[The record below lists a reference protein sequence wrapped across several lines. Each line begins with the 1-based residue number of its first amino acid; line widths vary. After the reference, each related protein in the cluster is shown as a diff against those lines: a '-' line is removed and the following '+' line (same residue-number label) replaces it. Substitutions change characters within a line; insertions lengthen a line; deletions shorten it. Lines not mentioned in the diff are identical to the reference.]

1 MRELLN
7 KDIERMYTAKFKAFV
22 KAVLI
27 LVVMGLSS
35 KSHGQISSTG
45 KEFHMSF
52 LEMETRNGGLPD
64 TLLIFVTSETDTRVR
79 VDNPRLTGSTVTVNI
94 QKNKVNRIAVDNS
107 YYYPR
112 GSEFNGADQNSKK
125 GLRLL
130 ADAPVNVY
138 CLNLEL
144 NRSDGTFVLPYESI
158 PAAPEFFITSFPPN
172 ARNGS
177 SYTESEFVVVG
188 MDNGVKVEITPAF
201 RTKGG
206 KSAGTPFTV
215 TLGKGQVYQVQSDS
229 RDGTNNT
236 NPAAYSWTGGGA
248 KSGDLTGTRVRV
260 IDGCGKINVFAGNR
274 SSYVPRG
281 NCAWGLNGKDHL
293 YTQVLPV
300 NALGKDYVLM
310 PYANQNNGF
319 VYRVVAAYDSTY
331 VKINGSNYTMIPKKG
346 DWISLEQTSN
356 NPVCVNTSK
365 PAYTVQYMKNG
376 VCNGWSGSNEGDAA
390 IFISPDV
397 NQRLLR
403 TIVGTAT
410 TSNMR
415 RHWVNILVDKNA
427 THAVKLN
434 GSFINKNNFKT
445 VTCGDYAYAQ
455 ISVVNPSSNIIECDS
470 GCIVVA
476 YGTGPYES
484 YSYSAG
490 ALFESVEYDF
500 KMARKGKCPSEP
512 VTLTAEYTNKNVTGI
527 RWNFGDGTAEES
539 GDTVVHQFEK
549 VGTYYVIMKSVVLN
563 NCNKIDTVYRSKII
577 NVLPGPIFD
586 FPDTTI
592 QCANNLNV
600 TMEGPLSNK
609 YLYTWQDSSKKSTYN
624 VTSDQKVWLRVLDTA
639 TACAAVDS
647 SYVMRANIV
656 IAGIAGDSV
665 VQCNKE
671 NYFRLSDGS
680 TYNNDVW
687 KSSRWETV
695 KALTFEYV
703 NSDSFT
709 FDIKYDSASENI
721 LRYIV
726 ETQKGCRD
734 TLDTLLVVHPYPVA
748 KMQLPFSVYCQGA
761 PSIFVDA
768 SESPTGRYISYW
780 SFSDGGADTNF
791 TARAD
796 SSISYVFNDSGTL
809 GIRLITE
816 TDYGCRD
823 TVDSTF
829 VINPIAE
836 AQIGTRTIEK
846 CFLNNEFELSD
857 NTLYLGAFDNQW
869 LVDGKTYNNSGSF
882 NVTFSDTGTHKFS
895 LITITDVGCRDTIE
909 ATLFVAPEPKAVL
922 VVTDSSQCYDNHFF
936 KLECQSTAPKNATL
950 TARSNWVFEDGTNAY
965 AKIIPNK
972 TLPAAG
978 TYWVRLIAETT
989 DGCKDSVE
997 RNIEVFHEPD
1007 ASITPDY
1014 ATQCLDG
1021 NSFRFVSAKP
1031 WSISGKKV
1039 THFWDLGDGKDT
1051 NLDSIDHSYS
1061 GIGSYLVKHVITTED
1076 GCKDSVTTEA
1086 YVVSSPAVDFVSN
1099 KDTACFYSQ
1108 GFNLINNT
1116 NYNGTFTNNWVFSDG
1131 TKDANTDVINKKF
1144 LAPGLKL
1151 IKLVVT
1157 TDKGCKDSLT
1167 KTVEVFTVPQ
1177 AQFSI
1182 NQKTQCIANNVFT
1195 FVNSTLENGNPG
1207 SNYDWAIVGKS
1218 PVVFNGKDLPNQTLT
1233 DTGWHD
1239 VYMLVTSPNNC
1250 VSGFQDRIYVA
1261 ETPQVSITGR
1271 DGCQGEPL
1279 QFGRSLILNSG
1290 TPSYNWEFGDGR
1302 TSSVGSPQHTYTTA
1316 GSFVVKL
1323 TVTSDKG
1330 CVGKAMDFPLQI
1342 FTKPSASFTS
1352 EYLLSRGME
1361 TDWKFNYTGSG
1372 ADQLNWKFEDGQSDN
1387 GLAPVFKTFSTTGD
1401 FKVGLFASTANGC
1414 RDSAFGNIF
1423 LKPELL
1429 MWLPNVFTPN
1439 IDGLNDDFGPSSTF
1453 GLERYSFKIY
1463 DRWGS
1468 KVFDTDNPE
1477 NRWTGLDPEGKPIM
1491 EGVYG
1496 YELLFRYVDNRLYVY
1511 KGTVIVTRP

>member
-490 ALFESVEYDF
+490 ALFENVEYDF

-539 GDTVVHQFEK
+539 GDTVVHKFEK

-563 NCNKIDTVYRSKII
+563 NCNKTDTVYRSKII

-950 TARSNWVFEDGTNAY
+950 TARSNWLFEDGTNAY

-1496 YELLFRYVDNRLYVY
+1496 YELLFRYVDNKLYVY

>member
-229 RDGTNNT
+229 RDGTRNT
-236 NPAAYSWTGGGA
+236 NPALYSWTGGGA

-281 NCAWGLNGKDHL
+281 NCAWGINGKDHL

-490 ALFESVEYDF
+490 ALFENVEYDF

-656 IAGIAGDSV
+656 VAGIAGDSV
-665 VQCNKE
+665 IQCNKE

-703 NSDSFT
+703 SSDSFT
-709 FDIKYDSASENI
+709 FDIKYDSASENV

-748 KMQLPFSVYCQGA
+748 KMQLPFSVYCQDA

-869 LVDGKTYNNSGSF
+869 LVDGKTYDNSGSF

-950 TARSNWVFEDGTNAY
+950 TARSYWLFEDGTNAY

-1496 YELLFRYVDNRLYVY
+1496 YELLFRYVDNKLYVY

>member
-1 MRELLN
+1 
-7 KDIERMYTAKFKAFV
+7 MYTAKFKAFL

-236 NPAAYSWTGGGA
+236 NPALYSWTGGGA
-248 KSGDLTGTRVRV
+248 KDGDLTGTRVRV

-274 SSYVPRG
+274 SSFVPRG
-281 NCAWGLNGKDHL
+281 NCAWGINGKDHL

-624 VTSDQKVWLRVLDTA
+624 VTSDEKVWLRVLDTA

-647 SYVMRANIV
+647 SYVLRANIV

-703 NSDSFT
+703 SSDSFT
-709 FDIKYDSASENI
+709 FDIKYDSASENV

-748 KMQLPFSVYCQGA
+748 KMQLPFSVYCQDA

-950 TARSNWVFEDGTNAY
+950 TARSNWLFEDGTNAY

-1021 NSFRFVSAKP
+1021 NSFHFVSTNP
-1031 WSISGKKV
+1031 WSINGKKV

-1131 TKDANTDVINKKF
+1131 TQDANTDVINKKF

-1439 IDGLNDDFGPSSTF
+1439 VDGLNDDFGPSSTF

-1496 YELLFRYVDNRLYVY
+1496 YELLFRYVDNKLYVY

>member
-1 MRELLN
+1 
-7 KDIERMYTAKFKAFV
+7 MYTAKFKAFV

-236 NPAAYSWTGGGA
+236 NPALYSWTGGGA

-490 ALFESVEYDF
+490 ALFENVEYDF

-563 NCNKIDTVYRSKII
+563 NCNKTDTVYRSKII

-791 TARAD
+791 TARTD

-869 LVDGKTYNNSGSF
+869 LVEGKTYNNSGSF

-950 TARSNWVFEDGTNAY
+950 TARSNWLFEDGTNAY

-1076 GCKDSVTTEA
+1076 GCKDSTTTEA

>member
-1 MRELLN
+1 M
-7 KDIERMYTAKFKAFV
+7 
-22 KAVLI
+22 
-27 LVVMGLSS
+27 
-35 KSHGQISSTG
+35 
-45 KEFHMSF
+45 
-52 LEMETRNGGLPD
+52 
-64 TLLIFVTSETDTRVR
+64 
-79 VDNPRLTGSTVTVNI
+79 
-94 QKNKVNRIAVDNS
+94 
-107 YYYPR
+107 
-112 GSEFNGADQNSKK
+112 
-125 GLRLL
+125 
-130 ADAPVNVY
+130 
-138 CLNLEL
+138 
-144 NRSDGTFVLPYESI
+144 
-158 PAAPEFFITSFPPN
+158 
-172 ARNGS
+172 
-177 SYTESEFVVVG
+177 
-188 MDNGVKVEITPAF
+188 
-201 RTKGG
+201 
-206 KSAGTPFTV
+206 
-215 TLGKGQVYQVQSDS
+215 
-229 RDGTNNT
+229 
-236 NPAAYSWTGGGA
+236 
-248 KSGDLTGTRVRV
+248 
-260 IDGCGKINVFAGNR
+260 
-274 SSYVPRG
+274 
-281 NCAWGLNGKDHL
+281 
-293 YTQVLPV
+293 
-300 NALGKDYVLM
+300 
-310 PYANQNNGF
+310 
-319 VYRVVAAYDSTY
+319 
-331 VKINGSNYTMIPKKG
+331 
-346 DWISLEQTSN
+346 
-356 NPVCVNTSK
+356 
-365 PAYTVQYMKNG
+365 
-376 VCNGWSGSNEGDAA
+376 
-390 IFISPDV
+390 
-397 NQRLLR
+397 
-403 TIVGTAT
+403 
-410 TSNMR
+410 
-415 RHWVNILVDKNA
+415 
-427 THAVKLN
+427 
-434 GSFINKNNFKT
+434 
-445 VTCGDYAYAQ
+445 
-455 ISVVNPSSNIIECDS
+455 
-470 GCIVVA
+470 
-476 YGTGPYES
+476 
-484 YSYSAG
+484 
-490 ALFESVEYDF
+490 
-500 KMARKGKCPSEP
+500 
-512 VTLTAEYTNKNVTGI
+512 
-527 RWNFGDGTAEES
+527 
-539 GDTVVHQFEK
+539 
-549 VGTYYVIMKSVVLN
+549 
-563 NCNKIDTVYRSKII
+563 
-577 NVLPGPIFD
+577 
-586 FPDTTI
+586 
-592 QCANNLNV
+592 
-600 TMEGPLSNK
+600 
-609 YLYTWQDSSKKSTYN
+609 
-624 VTSDQKVWLRVLDTA
+624 
-639 TACAAVDS
+639 
-647 SYVMRANIV
+647 
-656 IAGIAGDSV
+656 
-665 VQCNKE
+665 
-671 NYFRLSDGS
+671 
-680 TYNNDVW
+680 
-687 KSSRWETV
+687 
-695 KALTFEYV
+695 
-703 NSDSFT
+703 
-709 FDIKYDSASENI
+709 
-721 LRYIV
+721 
-726 ETQKGCRD
+726 
-734 TLDTLLVVHPYPVA
+734 
-748 KMQLPFSVYCQGA
+748 
-761 PSIFVDA
+761 
-768 SESPTGRYISYW
+768 
-780 SFSDGGADTNF
+780 
-791 TARAD
+791 
-796 SSISYVFNDSGTL
+796 
-809 GIRLITE
+809 ITE

-950 TARSNWVFEDGTNAY
+950 TARSNWLFEDGTNAY

-1031 WSISGKKV
+1031 WSISSKKV

-1496 YELLFRYVDNRLYVY
+1496 YELLFRYVDNKLYVY

>member
-1 MRELLN
+1 
-7 KDIERMYTAKFKAFV
+7 MYTAKFKAFV

-236 NPAAYSWTGGGA
+236 NPALYSWTGGGA

-281 NCAWGLNGKDHL
+281 NCAWGINGKDHL

-563 NCNKIDTVYRSKII
+563 NCNKTDTVYRSKII

-950 TARSNWVFEDGTNAY
+950 TARSNWLFEDGTNAY

-1496 YELLFRYVDNRLYVY
+1496 YELLFRYVDNKLYVY

>member
-1 MRELLN
+1 
-7 KDIERMYTAKFKAFV
+7 MYTAKFKAFV

-281 NCAWGLNGKDHL
+281 NCAFGLNGKDHL

-490 ALFESVEYDF
+490 ALFENVEYDF

-563 NCNKIDTVYRSKII
+563 NCNKTDTVYRSKII

-950 TARSNWVFEDGTNAY
+950 TARSNWLFEDGTNAY

>member
-236 NPAAYSWTGGGA
+236 NPALYSWTGGGA

-281 NCAWGLNGKDHL
+281 NCAWGINGKDHL

-563 NCNKIDTVYRSKII
+563 NCNKTDTVYRSKII

-709 FDIKYDSASENI
+709 FDIKYDSASENV

-748 KMQLPFSVYCQGA
+748 KMQLPFSVYCQDA

-895 LITITDVGCRDTIE
+895 LITITDVGCRNTIE

-950 TARSNWVFEDGTNAY
+950 TARSNWLFEDGTNAY

>member
-1 MRELLN
+1 
-7 KDIERMYTAKFKAFV
+7 MYTAKFKAFV

-490 ALFESVEYDF
+490 ALFENVEYDF

-563 NCNKIDTVYRSKII
+563 NCNKTDTVYRSKII

-950 TARSNWVFEDGTNAY
+950 TARSNWLFEDGTNAY

-1496 YELLFRYVDNRLYVY
+1496 YELLFRYVDNKLYVY

>member
-229 RDGTNNT
+229 RDGTRNT
-236 NPAAYSWTGGGA
+236 NPALYSWTGGGA

-281 NCAWGLNGKDHL
+281 NCAWGINGKDHL

-656 IAGIAGDSV
+656 VAGIAGDSV
-665 VQCNKE
+665 IQCNKE

-703 NSDSFT
+703 SSDSFT
-709 FDIKYDSASENI
+709 FDIKYDSASENV

-748 KMQLPFSVYCQGA
+748 KMQLPFSVYCQDA

-869 LVDGKTYNNSGSF
+869 LVDGKTYDNSGSF
-882 NVTFSDTGTHKFS
+882 NVTFSDTGIHKFS

-950 TARSNWVFEDGTNAY
+950 TARSYWLFEDGTNAY

-1496 YELLFRYVDNRLYVY
+1496 YELLFRYVDNKLYVY

>member
-1 MRELLN
+1 
-7 KDIERMYTAKFKAFV
+7 MYTAKFKAFV

-490 ALFESVEYDF
+490 ALFENVEYDF

-563 NCNKIDTVYRSKII
+563 NCNKTDTVYRSKII

-950 TARSNWVFEDGTNAY
+950 TARSNWLFEDGTNAY

>member
-281 NCAWGLNGKDHL
+281 NCAWGINGKDHL

-563 NCNKIDTVYRSKII
+563 NCNKTDTVYRSKII

-703 NSDSFT
+703 SSDSFT

-950 TARSNWVFEDGTNAY
+950 TARSNWLFEDGTNAY

-1496 YELLFRYVDNRLYVY
+1496 YELLFRYVDNKLYVY

>member
-281 NCAWGLNGKDHL
+281 NCAWGINGKDHL

-490 ALFESVEYDF
+490 ALFENVEYDF

-563 NCNKIDTVYRSKII
+563 NCNKTDTVYRSKII

-656 IAGIAGDSV
+656 VAGIAGDSV
-665 VQCNKE
+665 IQCNKE

-703 NSDSFT
+703 SSDSFT
-709 FDIKYDSASENI
+709 FDIKYDSASENV

-791 TARAD
+791 TARTD

-950 TARSNWVFEDGTNAY
+950 TARSNWLFEDGTNAY

>member
-490 ALFESVEYDF
+490 ALFENVEYDF

-950 TARSNWVFEDGTNAY
+950 TARSNWLFEDGTNAY

-1496 YELLFRYVDNRLYVY
+1496 YELLFRYVDNKLYVY

>member
-1 MRELLN
+1 
-7 KDIERMYTAKFKAFV
+7 MYTAKFKAFV

-229 RDGTNNT
+229 RDGTRNT
-236 NPAAYSWTGGGA
+236 NPALYSWTGGGA

-281 NCAWGLNGKDHL
+281 NCAWGINGKDHL

-656 IAGIAGDSV
+656 VAGIAGDSV
-665 VQCNKE
+665 IQCNKE

-703 NSDSFT
+703 SSDSFT
-709 FDIKYDSASENI
+709 FDIKYDSASENV

-748 KMQLPFSVYCQGA
+748 KMQLPFSVYCQDA

-869 LVDGKTYNNSGSF
+869 LVDGKTYDNSGSF

-950 TARSNWVFEDGTNAY
+950 TTRSNWLFEDGTNAY

-1496 YELLFRYVDNRLYVY
+1496 YELLFRYVDNKLYVY

>member
-1 MRELLN
+1 
-7 KDIERMYTAKFKAFV
+7 MYTAKFKAFV

-281 NCAWGLNGKDHL
+281 NCAWGINGKDHL

-490 ALFESVEYDF
+490 ALFENVEYDF

-563 NCNKIDTVYRSKII
+563 NCNKTDTVYRSKII

-950 TARSNWVFEDGTNAY
+950 TARSNWLFEDGTNAY

-1076 GCKDSVTTEA
+1076 GCKDSTTTEA
-1086 YVVSSPAVDFVSN
+1086 YVVSSPAVDFASN

>member
-1 MRELLN
+1 
-7 KDIERMYTAKFKAFV
+7 MYTAKFKAFV

-281 NCAWGLNGKDHL
+281 NCAWGINGKDHL

-490 ALFESVEYDF
+490 ALFENVEYDF

-563 NCNKIDTVYRSKII
+563 NCNKTDTVYRSKII

-709 FDIKYDSASENI
+709 FDIKYDSASENV

-748 KMQLPFSVYCQGA
+748 KMQLPFSVYCQDA

-950 TARSNWVFEDGTNAY
+950 TARSNWLFEDGTNAY

-1076 GCKDSVTTEA
+1076 GCKDSTTTEA
-1086 YVVSSPAVDFVSN
+1086 YVVSSPAVDFASN

>member
-281 NCAWGLNGKDHL
+281 NCAWGINGKDHL

-490 ALFESVEYDF
+490 ALFENVEYDF

-563 NCNKIDTVYRSKII
+563 NCNKTDTVYRSKII

-791 TARAD
+791 TARTD

-950 TARSNWVFEDGTNAY
+950 TARSNWLFEDGTNAY

-1076 GCKDSVTTEA
+1076 GCKDSTTTEA
-1086 YVVSSPAVDFVSN
+1086 YVVSSPAVDFASN

-1496 YELLFRYVDNRLYVY
+1496 YELLFRYVDNKLYVY

>member
-1 MRELLN
+1 
-7 KDIERMYTAKFKAFV
+7 MYTAKFKAFV

-229 RDGTNNT
+229 RDGTRNT
-236 NPAAYSWTGGGA
+236 NPALYSWTGGGA

-281 NCAWGLNGKDHL
+281 NCAWGINGKDHL

-656 IAGIAGDSV
+656 VAGIAGDSV
-665 VQCNKE
+665 IQCNKE

-703 NSDSFT
+703 SSDSFT
-709 FDIKYDSASENI
+709 FDIKYDSASENV

-748 KMQLPFSVYCQGA
+748 KMQLPFSVYCQDA

-869 LVDGKTYNNSGSF
+869 LVDGKTYDNSGSF

-950 TARSNWVFEDGTNAY
+950 TARSYWLFEDGTNAY

-1496 YELLFRYVDNRLYVY
+1496 YELLFRYVDNKLYVY

>member
-1 MRELLN
+1 
-7 KDIERMYTAKFKAFV
+7 MYTAKFKAFV

-27 LVVMGLSS
+27 LVLAGLSS
-35 KSHGQISSTG
+35 KSQGQISSTG
-45 KEFHMSF
+45 KEFYMSF

-64 TLLIFVTSETDTRVR
+64 TLLIFVTSEVDTRVR

-125 GLRLL
+125 GLRLI

-158 PAAPEFFITSFPPN
+158 PAAPEFFVTSFPPN

-177 SYTESEFVVVG
+177 NYTESEFVVVG

-206 KSAGTPFTV
+206 KTAGTPFTI

-274 SSYVPRG
+274 SSFVPRG
-281 NCAWGLNGKDHL
+281 NCAWGINGKDHL

-397 NQRLLR
+397 NQRLLK

-476 YGTGPYES
+476 YGTGAYES

-563 NCNKIDTVYRSKII
+563 NCNKTDTVYRSKII

-609 YLYTWQDSSKKSTYN
+609 YLYTWQDSSKKSTFN

-647 SYVMRANIV
+647 SYVMRANVV
-656 IAGIAGDSV
+656 IAGITGDSV

-703 NSDSFT
+703 SSDSFT
-709 FDIKYDSASENI
+709 FDIKYDSASENV

-734 TLDTLLVVHPYPVA
+734 TLDTLLVVHPYPTA
-748 KMQLPFSVYCQGA
+748 KMQLPFSVYCQDA

-780 SFSDGGADTNF
+780 SFSDGGTDTNF

-796 SSISYVFNDSGTL
+796 SSISYVFTDSGTL

-829 VINPIAE
+829 VMNPIAE

-909 ATLFVAPEPKAVL
+909 ATLFVAPEPKAVM

-950 TARSNWVFEDGTNAY
+950 TARSNWLFEDGTNAY

-1021 NSFRFVSAKP
+1021 NSFRFLSTNP

-1076 GCKDSVTTEA
+1076 GCKDSTTTEA

-1131 TKDANTDVINKKF
+1131 TEDANTDVINKKF
-1144 LAPGLKL
+1144 VAPGLKL

-1290 TPSYNWEFGDGR
+1290 TPSYTWEFGDGR
-1302 TSSVGSPQHTYTTA
+1302 TSSVESPQHTYTTA

-1361 TDWKFNYTGSG
+1361 TDWKFTFTGSG

-1414 RDSAFGNIF
+1414 RDSAFSNIF

-1439 IDGLNDDFGPSSTF
+1439 VDGLNDDFGPSSTF

-1477 NRWTGLDPEGKPIM
+1477 NRWNGLDPEGKPIM

-1496 YELLFRYVDNRLYVY
+1496 YELLFRYVDNKLYVY

>member
-229 RDGTNNT
+229 RDGTRNT
-236 NPAAYSWTGGGA
+236 NPALYSWTGGGA

-281 NCAWGLNGKDHL
+281 NCAWGINGKDHL

-656 IAGIAGDSV
+656 VAGIAGDSV
-665 VQCNKE
+665 IQCNKE

-703 NSDSFT
+703 SSDSFT
-709 FDIKYDSASENI
+709 FDIKYDSASENV

-748 KMQLPFSVYCQGA
+748 KMQLPFSVYCQDA

-869 LVDGKTYNNSGSF
+869 LVDGKTYDNSGSF

-950 TARSNWVFEDGTNAY
+950 TARSYWLFEDGTNAY

-1496 YELLFRYVDNRLYVY
+1496 YELLFRYVDNKLYVY

>member
-229 RDGTNNT
+229 RDGTRNT
-236 NPAAYSWTGGGA
+236 NPALYSWTGGGA

-281 NCAWGLNGKDHL
+281 NCAWGINGKDHL

-656 IAGIAGDSV
+656 VAGIAGDSV
-665 VQCNKE
+665 IQCNKE

-703 NSDSFT
+703 SSDSFT
-709 FDIKYDSASENI
+709 FDIKYDSASENV

-748 KMQLPFSVYCQGA
+748 KMQLPFSVYCQDA

-869 LVDGKTYNNSGSF
+869 LVDGKTYDNSGSF

-936 KLECQSTAPKNATL
+936 KLECQSTASKNATL
-950 TARSNWVFEDGTNAY
+950 TTRSNWLFEDGTNAY

-1496 YELLFRYVDNRLYVY
+1496 YELLFRYVDNKLYVY